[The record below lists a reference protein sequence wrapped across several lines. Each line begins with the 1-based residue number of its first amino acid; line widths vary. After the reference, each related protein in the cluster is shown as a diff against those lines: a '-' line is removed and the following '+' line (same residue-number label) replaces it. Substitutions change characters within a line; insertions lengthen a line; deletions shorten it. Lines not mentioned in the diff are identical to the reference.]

1 MGSSWV
7 KFRTQK
13 YGLQARFQT
22 QNMART
28 SPYADAVRT
37 PSPWQMGFFS
47 PEAFEYFCLTSVF
60 PSVFQWCLC
69 HAQWSI

>member
-22 QNMART
+22 QSMACT
-28 SPYADAVRT
+28 SPYANVVRT
-37 PSPWQMGFFS
+37 SPPANGIFS
-47 PEAFEYFCLTSVF
+47 PEAN
-60 PSVFQWCLC
+60 
-69 HAQWSI
+69 I